1 MYSVQYWRTL
11 IPSSLEARS
20 RVEEVGHMVNK
31 KIRIVAVGG
40 STKANFFLEFMAT
53 NKKLENDN
61 IRYQY
66 PPHSRMENSI
76 AFI

>member
-20 RVEEVGHMVNK
+20 RKEEVGHMVNK

-40 STKANFFLEFMAT
+40 STKAKILFAYMAI
-53 NKKLENDN
+53 NKKRKENYN
-61 IRYQY
+61 IR
-66 PPHSRMENSI
+66 SRGPFLAWKI
-76 AFI
+76 L

>member
-20 RVEEVGHMVNK
+20 RKEEVGHMVNK

-40 STKANFFLEFMAT
+40 STKAKIHFAYMAI
-53 NKKLENDN
+53 NKKLENYN
-61 IRYQY
+61 IKSRGGL
-66 PPHSRMENSI
+66 SRMENSK